1 MILGVLA
8 PDIAERLRSEAEQI
22 MSARASDPH
31 LERLRPAAETV
42 ALVRRD
48 FARFGIT
55 RLGRITG
62 LDTIGIPVWFATRP
76 AARTL
81 AVTQGK
87 GLDDAAAQA
96 SAVMEAVEI
105 ATAEQPSVEVR
116 TACAA
121 ELTGRGEPFDR
132 LPGLVRRGHLLPGDD
147 EPLPWV
153 DGFDL
158 VSGATIRV
166 PAEAVTLDYR
176 GDRAVQRWWQST
188 DGLASG
194 NLMWEAVLHGL
205 LERIERDASTL
216 WTFCAEAQVRARC
229 LHPEAFDDATV
240 LRLAEQVAGAGL
252 HLRLFDITTD
262 VGVPAIFATISPR
275 PDGRE
280 AGWRHFD
287 IASGRGCHPS
297 LARAAIRAITE
308 AAQSRLTV
316 IAGARDDFDPGLYA
330 APLKPD
336 LLVYPRATPQ
346 DGREPS
352 PGIDVD
358 PPDLLPGI
366 LDRLGGVGIGRV
378 IVVPLSG
385 AHEPMPVVKVLVP
398 ELENPPGE
406 RKQAL
411 GRRGLVAM
419 LRSA

>member
-1 MILGVLA
+1 MA
-8 PDIAERLRSEAEQI
+8 
-22 MSARASDPH
+22 ARASDPH

-42 ALVRRD
+42 ALVQRD

-76 AARTL
+76 AACTL

-87 GLDDAAAQA
+87 GLDDASAQA

-105 ATAEQPSVEVR
+105 ATAERLSVELPEAR
-116 TACAA
+116 AA
-121 ELTGRGEPFDR
+121 ELTACGERFDL
-132 LPGLVRRGHLLPGDD
+132 LPSLVRRGNSLPADD
-147 EPLPWV
+147 EPLLWAEGV
-153 DGFDL
+153 DL
-158 VSGATIRV
+158 VSGGTIRV
-166 PAEAVTLDYR
+166 PAEAVMLDYR
-176 GDRAVQRWWQST
+176 DDRAGRRWWQST

-216 WTFCAEAQVRARC
+216 WTFRTEAQVRARC
-229 LHPEAFDDATV
+229 LHPEAFDDAAV
-240 LRLAEQVAGAGL
+240 LRLAEQVADADL

-262 VGVPAIFATISPR
+262 VGVPAIFATISPH

-287 IASGRGCHPS
+287 IASGRGCHASP
-297 LARAAIRAITE
+297 ARAAIRAITE

-316 IAGARDDFDPGLYA
+316 IAGARDDFDPELYA

-336 LLVYPRATPQ
+336 LLVYPHAEPQ
-346 DGREPS
+346 DGLEPA

-358 PPDLLPGI
+358 PRELLPAI
-366 LDRLGGVGIGRV
+366 IERLGRVGVGRV

>member
-1 MILGVLA
+1 MIPASLA
-8 PDIAERLRSEAEQI
+8 PDIDERLRSEAELI
-22 MSARASDPH
+22 ARASDPYS
-31 LERLRPAAETV
+31 ERVRPAAETV

-76 AARTL
+76 AAYTL

-87 GLDDAAAQA
+87 GLDDASAQA
-96 SAVMEAVEI
+96 SAVMEAMEI
-105 ATAEQPSVEVR
+105 ATAERPSVELR
-116 TACAA
+116 EASATELAA
-121 ELTGRGEPFDR
+121 GGERFDL
-132 LPGLVRRGHLLPGDD
+132 LPSLLRRGGSLPRED
-147 EPLPWV
+147 ETLPWAE
-153 DGFDL
+153 GFDL
-158 VSGATIRV
+158 VSGEPIRV
-166 PAEAVTLDYR
+166 LAEAVMLDYR
-176 GDRAVQRWWQST
+176 PERPKRRWWQST

-216 WTFCAEAQVRARC
+216 WTYRTEAQVRARC
-229 LHPEAFDDATV
+229 LHPEAFGDAAV
-240 LRLAEQVAGAGL
+240 LRLAEQVADAGL

-262 VGVPAIFATISPR
+262 IGLPAVFATISPR

-280 AGWRHFD
+280 AHWRHFD

-297 LARAAIRAITE
+297 ASRAAIRAITE
-308 AAQSRLTV
+308 AAQSRLTI
-316 IAGARDDFDPGLYA
+316 IAGARDDFDPALYA

-336 LLVYPRATPQ
+336 LLVYPHAEPK
-346 DGREPS
+346 DGAAPS
-352 PGIDVD
+352 PGVASD
-358 PPDLLPGI
+358 PRGLLPAI
-366 LDRLGGVGIGRV
+366 FARLGGAGVGRV

-385 AHEPMPVVKVLVP
+385 AHERMPVVKVLVP

-406 RKQAL
+406 RRQQR
-411 GRRGLVAM
+411 GRRGLTAM

>member
-1 MILGVLA
+1 MIPAYLA
-8 PDIAERLRSEAEQI
+8 PDIDDRLRSEAEQI
-22 MSARASDPH
+22 ARASDPYS
-31 LERLRPAAETV
+31 ERVRPAAETV
-42 ALVRRD
+42 ALLRRD
-48 FARFGIT
+48 FARFGIS

-76 AARTL
+76 AAYTL

-105 ATAEQPSVEVR
+105 ATAERPSVELR
-116 TACAA
+116 EASPSELAA
-121 ELTGRGEPFDR
+121 RGERFDL
-132 LPGLVRRGHLLPGDD
+132 LPSLTRRGSVLPPHDEALLWAEG
-147 EPLPWV
+147 L
-153 DGFDL
+153 DL
-158 VSGATIRV
+158 VSGEAIRV
-166 PAEAVTLDYR
+166 PAEAVMLDYR
-176 GDRAVQRWWQST
+176 PERPKPRWWQST

-194 NLMWEAVLHGL
+194 NLIWEAVLHGL

-216 WTFCAEAQVRARC
+216 WTFCTQAQVKARC
-229 LHPEAFDDATV
+229 LHPEALSDAAV
-240 LRLAEQVAGAGL
+240 LRLAEQVADAGL

-262 VGVPAIFATISPR
+262 IGLPAVFATISPR

-280 AGWRHFD
+280 AQWRHFD

-297 LARAAIRAITE
+297 PARAAIRAITE
-308 AAQSRLTV
+308 AAQSRLTI
-316 IAGARDDFDPGLYA
+316 IAGARDDFDPELYA

-336 LLVYPRATPQ
+336 LLVYPHAEPI
-346 DGREPS
+346 DGLRPS
-352 PGIDVD
+352 PGVAGD
-358 PPDLLPGI
+358 PREMLPVI
-366 LDRLGGVGIGRV
+366 LDRLRGAGVGRV

-406 RKQAL
+406 RRQRL
-411 GRRGLVAM
+411 GRRGLAAM